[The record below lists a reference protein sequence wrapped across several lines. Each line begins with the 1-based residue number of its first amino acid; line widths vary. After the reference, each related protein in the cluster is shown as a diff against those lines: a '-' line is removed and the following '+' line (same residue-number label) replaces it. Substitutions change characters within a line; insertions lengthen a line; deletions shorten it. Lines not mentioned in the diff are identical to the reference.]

1 MGNLIHEIVITTAKD
16 LKAETIGFGSDG
28 DMAKRVYDWTTNAFM
43 REGYILIGK
52 VANMNF
58 VEVIQRGGK
67 TQCFIEL
74 RSRPAID
81 KAALSNNTIEI
92 EAFYR
97 SRYCGRG
104 WMEFEPE
111 FIGETESNIRS
122 EWYRLG
128 LYEKRGYDYDGISYR
143 LVDSSADDFEVE
155 DAMEARAAQREWER
169 RERR

>member
-1 MGNLIHEIVITTAKD
+1 MDNLIHEIIITQAAD
-16 LKAETIGFGSDG
+16 LSEEVIGFGSDG

-43 REGYILIGK
+43 RERFILVGK

-58 VEVIQRGGK
+58 VEVIRRGGT

-74 RSRPAID
+74 RSRPAIV
-81 KAALSNNTIEI
+81 KAALSNDREEI

-104 WMEFEPE
+104 WMDFEPD
-111 FIGETESNIRS
+111 FIGETEDHIRT

-128 LYEKRGYDYDGISYR
+128 LYDKRGYDYDRRSYR
-143 LVDSSADDFEVE
+143 LVDSEADDLEVM
-155 DAMEARAAQREWER
+155 DAMDTRAAQREWER
-169 RERR
+169 RKKR